1 MWVDINSSTEL
12 QISKASKTFFSQPL
26 FKIKKKIPPRQMYKC
41 GCKTTE
47 TWTKANKSTHPL
59 LDGLD
64 LEVQTDETE
73 DETFQILDQVVEH
86 TEALRVPARQIVFIS
101 KTHFQHWPS
110 GCLGYSLTLTG
121 WHQSGNRSWK
131 LWKKCARL
139 RWQSPVPVEISQK
152 HTGPSY
158 TSGFSC

>member
-1 MWVDINSSTEL
+1 
-12 QISKASKTFFSQPL
+12 
-26 FKIKKKIPPRQMYKC
+26 MYKC

-47 TWTKANKSTHPL
+47 TWTKANKNTHPR

-86 TEALRVPARQIVFIS
+86 TEALRVPAGEIVFIS
-101 KTHFQHWPS
+101 KSHFPHWPS
-110 GCLGYSLTLTG
+110 CCLEYSLTLTG
-121 WHQSGNRSWK
+121 WHQSGNQSWK
-131 LWKKCARL
+131 LWKKCVRL

-152 HTGPSY
+152 HRGPSY
-158 TSGFSC
+158 TSEFSCYAISKFKVSLERYTITYSKSVQLANQPRTGELFHS